1 MNSWCSLRGCLGLWE
16 RCWSWREVFRGAVD
30 LIRSGWFCVW
40 LEMCRMKPHRSG
52 FLAGSYFDAFNTF
65 FGLIVSVWFAAAR
78 SETWWGRGVNG
89 KIAACEPGSVG
100 ARHDS
105 TALCSP
111 GGLLAHTNRSHL
123 SVLRLMSPLY
133 IVCLQ
138 SVSCCPAARHVGLGS
153 RPERQ
158 PEGEPDRERHAGSH
172 GQSGH
177 VTGKWTLS
185 WTQSVDPS
193 SCEKGEHKLIR
204 KHEVKGQ
211 DFSFPHSL
219 LIVSRGVVL
228 CDH

>member
-1 MNSWCSLRGCLGLWE
+1 M
-16 RCWSWREVFRGAVD
+16 
-30 LIRSGWFCVW
+30 
-40 LEMCRMKPHRSG
+40 
-52 FLAGSYFDAFNTF
+52 
-65 FGLIVSVWFAAAR
+65 
-78 SETWWGRGVNG
+78 
-89 KIAACEPGSVG
+89 
-100 ARHDS
+100 
-105 TALCSP
+105 
-111 GGLLAHTNRSHL
+111 
-123 SVLRLMSPLY
+123 
-133 IVCLQ
+133 
-138 SVSCCPAARHVGLGS
+138 GLGS

-193 SCEKGEHKLIR
+193 SCKKGEHELMR

-219 LIVSRGVVL
+219 LIVL